1 MGLDQKPGAP
11 YIGHFDRVCPICE
24 DGIPAD
30 LTGTLQCEA
39 RVAQQE
45 EGTARIPGLI
55 ASGES
60 ICAAIVVVLK

>member
-11 YIGHFDRVCPICE
+11 HLGHFDRVCPICA

-45 EGTARIPGLI
+45 EGTTRIPGLF
-55 ASGES
+55 ASRES